1 MAKTETLE
9 DSFKKLDEIVAGLEN
24 TELSMDAALKLY
36 KEGIKLVESCN
47 SKIDKVEKEIIVLN
61 G

>member
-36 KEGIKLVESCN
+36 KGYQTSRKLQFKN
-47 SKIDKVEKEIIVLN
+47 
-61 G
+61 